1 MKKNVF
7 SFEEGKIISLDL
19 FNKNLEKVLQDKQK
33 IAFVKNLVREISG
46 YFEIPQ
52 EELISSKNKD
62 LRFVMPRHLLRT
74 HLCNIGYPK
83 DVVGKILFTSRI
95 CIYNSE
101 SVYNNEMENKTVYS
115 LLFKHFLKQFNAKQK

>member
-33 IAFVKNLVREISG
+33 INFVKNLVKDIAE
-46 YFEIPQ
+46 YFDVPQ
-52 EELISSKNKD
+52 EELISSRNKD
-62 LRFVMPRHLLRT
+62 LRYVMPRHLLRYY
-74 HLCNIGYPK
+74 LCKKNFPR

-101 SVYNNEMENKTVYS
+101 KVFQNEMENKTTYS
-115 LLFKHFLKQFNAKQK
+115 LLFKHFLQRRK

>member
-1 MKKNVF
+1 MKKNIF
-7 SFEEGKIISLDL
+7 SFEEGKAVSLDL
-19 FNKNLEKVLQDKQK
+19 FNKNLEKILQDKQK
-33 IAFVKNLVREISG
+33 IAFVKNLVREISE

-62 LRFVMPRHLLRT
+62 LRYVMPRHLLRYY
-74 HLCNIGYPK
+74 LCKKNFPR

-101 SVYNNEMENKTVYS
+101 KVFQNEMENKTTYS
-115 LLFKHFLKQFNAKQK
+115 LLFKHFLQRRK

>member
-7 SFEEGKIISLDL
+7 SFEEGKVISLDL

-33 IAFVKNLVREISG
+33 INLVKNLVKDIAE
-46 YFEIPQ
+46 YFDVPQ
-52 EELISSKNKD
+52 EELISSRNKD
-62 LRFVMPRHLLRT
+62 LRCVMPRHLLRYY
-74 HLCNIGYPK
+74 LCKKNFPR

-101 SVYNNEMENKTVYS
+101 TVFQNEMENKTVYS